1 MGDEMT
7 RLHFV
12 KKARKDYPQ
21 YGIKKGE
28 SYYWWKFRY
37 GSKRMSKTQP
47 RQSQLTQSEFLSTVY
62 GVQEDLEDL
71 SASDFEEDLE
81 EARHKA
87 KDTLEELRDETQE
100 KHDNMP
106 DQLQDSETG
115 ELLQNRGDELD
126 NMIND
131 LDGVDCE
138 VDEESIRQ
146 DIISEYPNPE
156 NLTEEQKEEAEEKI
170 KEAIEQR
177 RQEIIDE
184 LTAITYEGE

>member
-1 MGDEMT
+1 MA

-21 YGIKKGE
+21 YGIKKGD

-37 GSKRMSKTQP
+37 GPKRMSMTRP

-71 SASDFEEDLE
+71 SASDFEESLE
-81 EARHKA
+81 DARDDA
-87 KDTLEELRDETQE
+87 VGTLEELRDETQE

-106 DQLQDSETG
+106 DQLQNSETG
-115 ELLQNRGDELD
+115 ELLQSRVDELD
-126 NMIND
+126 NMISTLQD
-131 LDGVDCE
+131 VDCD

-146 DIISEYPNPE
+146 DIMSEYSE
-156 NLTEEQKEEAEEKI
+156 NLTEEQKEESEEKI
-170 KEAIEQR
+170 KEAIEER

-184 LTAITYEGE
+184 LTGITYEGE